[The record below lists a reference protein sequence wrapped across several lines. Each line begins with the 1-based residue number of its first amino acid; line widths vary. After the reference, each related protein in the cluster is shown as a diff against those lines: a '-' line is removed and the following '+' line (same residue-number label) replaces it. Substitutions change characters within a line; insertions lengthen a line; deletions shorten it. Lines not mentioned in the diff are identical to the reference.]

1 MTTPTAPRHSV
12 GALVIVLVGSI
23 AFVLGLFLIIGSINS
38 AITEGWGGHAS
49 GLSLL
54 VYGLVL
60 ALPGVMAV
68 QQGFR
73 MHRATSKEH

>member
-1 MTTPTAPRHSV
+1 MTTPTASRHSV
-12 GALVIVLVGSI
+12 TGLVLMLAGSI
-23 AFVLGLFLIIGSINS
+23 AVALGFFFIISSIVS
-38 AITEGWGGHAS
+38 AITEDWGGHAS